1 MKVLLLEGV
10 KGLGHA
16 GEVVEV
22 KPGYARNFLFRRN
35 LAVEVTKDNMN
46 VVEMKKAARE
56 KSQEEELVQARQVAE
71 ALDGQR
77 FIYTARAG
85 AAGRLYGTV
94 TNHNIADL
102 LAEAGYEVD
111 KRSVTVDEPVKT
123 VGSHQVSVRLHPE
136 VSVTFTLDVKAD
148 L

>member
-10 KGLGHA
+10 RGLGQA
-16 GEVVEV
+16 GDVVEV

-46 VVEMKKAARE
+46 VVEMKKVSRE
-56 KSQEEELVQARQVAE
+56 KSQEEDLARARQLAE
-71 ALDGQR
+71 SLDGQR
-77 FIYTARAG
+77 FTYTTKAG
-85 AAGRLYGTV
+85 TAGRLYGTV

-111 KRSVTVDEPVKT
+111 KRDVTVDEPVKT
-123 VGSHQVSVRLHPE
+123 VGSHRVSIRLHPE

-148 L
+148 I